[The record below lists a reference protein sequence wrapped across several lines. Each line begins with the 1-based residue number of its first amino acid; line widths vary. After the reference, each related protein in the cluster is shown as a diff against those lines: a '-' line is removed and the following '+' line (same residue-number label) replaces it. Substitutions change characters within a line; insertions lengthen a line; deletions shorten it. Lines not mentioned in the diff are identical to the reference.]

1 MLIVTLLLTT
11 HRYRSRSRPLTR
23 RERGREAQLNAPVLA
38 LTNALV
44 LLDSSESLSKSLGH
58 ELIALPC
65 RYAAFPAAQWPSCS
79 RFAKGLQ
86 RQGELS
92 ATPRSRFLRQGSR
105 HLLTYSS
112 RLAARVQIMNEGMI
126 GTRRRPGGSPFSRS
140 TPRDLKR
147 ARFFRLRRRRTERG
161 GGWRGE
167 GRIVELVTRYL
178 SSSRQSILVLKQ
190 SREEDSPGESSGDP
204 RNRIKGTTGAGLE
217 SRRRNRS
224 SRDHDEIVA
233 ERIFGANHP
242 RSIVRDLLIGGR
254 DRDHF

>member
-161 GGWRGE
+161 GGGWRGGGE
-167 GRIVELVTRYL
+167 NRGIGNAIFVELQTEYSGSQTVSRGGL
-178 SSSRQSILVLKQ
+178 SRGIQRGSSKPDQRHNW
-190 SREEDSPGESSGDP
+190 SRTGVEEEKS
-204 RNRIKGTTGAGLE
+204 
-217 SRRRNRS
+217 
-224 SRDHDEIVA
+224 
-233 ERIFGANHP
+233 
-242 RSIVRDLLIGGR
+242 
-254 DRDHF
+254 